1 MEQSCTAGDGLV
13 SVLIGEKCEW
23 VCCTRAVRVSVHSG
37 HIVRICPVSLS
48 GVVENR
54 KTEKPNTA
62 PHAGRERAM
71 SQSVNATLEALVSTY
86 LKPWSTAGVSLAAID
101 HAHHNFADYRD
112 RSWGAYVPPGQS
124 NNRLLRINI
133 LSNTLYYYTCAGSK
147 STRRL
152 ARQEA
157 VLRLLRFTLDRY
169 RLPDIDLVLSVSD
182 RPTVPKALVAR
193 SGGINGANA
202 PPPVFAYAITPKH
215 YALPFPPVSFDPL
228 RWPPLHA
235 RMGSH
240 PPLSSRRPT
249 ALWRGS
255 CNSLCDMMR
264 GRKCEWP
271 KDQRL
276 LSRQQLLRQAERCPA
291 LCDVGITSSHK
302 NCQGF
307 ASKRSVPMFC
317 QSSKAMCHANHAF
330 LVHVDGNGF
339 SGRLDELLTLGGVI
353 LKQHSPFSAY
363 YYPLL
368 QPHVHYAP
376 VHRNLSD
383 LCARTRSL
391 AAGLSAGG
399 RRAPGTSAESA
410 ASDGAASDSSH
421 AEDLAEGAA
430 AFASR
435 YLNMESVSFY
445 LARLLS
451 GYAKLQRFTPARHP
465 QAVEW
470 PGSTSSRPQQQRS
483 STSVAATVSGKKQ
496 CSSAACCKRHPKAS
510 GCAG

>member
-1 MEQSCTAGDGLV
+1 MSSLLAASRTVPAAAASSEFAAEPHSPHSLTLLCSRLLSLLCTQWPDDGARARPSSSPLSCCCASGASSARLSWRARGTIVYGDGLV

-193 SGGINGANA
+193 SGGINGAMRRR
-202 PPPVFAYAITPKH
+202 PSLRMRSRPSITRCH
-215 YALPFPPVSFDPL
+215 FRRSALIRCAGRL
-228 RWPPLHA
+228 CTREWALIH
-235 RMGSH
+235 R
-240 PPLSSRRPT
+240 SRR
-249 ALWRGS
+249 
-255 CNSLCDMMR
+255 
-264 GRKCEWP
+264 E
-271 KDQRL
+271 
-276 LSRQQLLRQAERCPA
+276 
-291 LCDVGITSSHK
+291 
-302 NCQGF
+302 
-307 ASKRSVPMFC
+307 
-317 QSSKAMCHANHAF
+317 
-330 LVHVDGNGF
+330 
-339 SGRLDELLTLGGVI
+339 
-353 LKQHSPFSAY
+353 
-363 YYPLL
+363 
-368 QPHVHYAP
+368 
-376 VHRNLSD
+376 
-383 LCARTRSL
+383 
-391 AAGLSAGG
+391 G
-399 RRAPGTSAESA
+399 RRRS
-410 ASDGAASDSSH
+410 
-421 AEDLAEGAA
+421 GAA
-430 AFASR
+430 AAI
-435 YLNMESVSFY
+435 LC
-445 LARLLS
+445 
-451 GYAKLQRFTPARHP
+451 
-465 QAVEW
+465 
-470 PGSTSSRPQQQRS
+470 
-483 STSVAATVSGKKQ
+483 AT
-496 CSSAACCKRHPKAS
+496 
-510 GCAG
+510 